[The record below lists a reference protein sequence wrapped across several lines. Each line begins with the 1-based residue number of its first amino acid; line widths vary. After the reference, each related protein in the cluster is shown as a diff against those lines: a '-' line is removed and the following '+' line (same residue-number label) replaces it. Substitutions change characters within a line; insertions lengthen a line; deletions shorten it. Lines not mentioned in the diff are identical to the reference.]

1 MLIGDNFPLR
11 PSGPR
16 GTIPSVIWRSE
27 PVTGGDDISWKALG
41 RIVREWAGDPA
52 ELTEVIPLAGGSV
65 NNTLLLVTGDHRKA
79 VLKITP
85 HRVDRELV
93 NEAHQLDL
101 LRDLGLP
108 VPQLYL
114 KHPGSL
120 EDPNTYIL
128 IEFVDGITL
137 AAAKKQLPESD
148 YDSLQHQLAELVLK
162 LHAHTRDTYGKV
174 DISGNHQET
183 NWPAF
188 YRSLHDHSVQAVE
201 QVSEI
206 PIKMRR
212 KIEKL
217 HSRLD
222 QYLTHADQPRL
233 CHGDMWG
240 KNVMVNQDETGAWK
254 IKALLDP
261 TLRYAHFEYELA
273 YMDLFDTCSKTFKRD
288 YQNGHKLN
296 DDYHK
301 IRKPIYQLYPLMD
314 NVQFFGQKY
323 VAPLMQV
330 AERACA
336 VV

>member
-1 MLIGDNFPLR
+1 
-11 PSGPR
+11 
-16 GTIPSVIWRSE
+16 
-27 PVTGGDDISWKALG
+27 VTGGDDISWKALG

-52 ELTEVIPLAGGSV
+52 ELTEVVPLAGGSV

-93 NEAHQLDL
+93 NEAHQLNL
-101 LRDLGLP
+101 LRDYGFP
-108 VPQLYL
+108 VPELYL
-114 KHPGSL
+114 QHPGSL
-120 EDPNTYIL
+120 DNPNTYIL
-128 IEFVDGITL
+128 IEFVEGITL

-148 YDSLQHQLAELVLK
+148 YDSLQHQLAELVLR
-162 LHAHTRDTYGKV
+162 LHDHTRDTYGKV
-174 DISGNHQET
+174 DISGNHQAT
-183 NWPAF
+183 DWPAF
-188 YRSLHDHSVQAVE
+188 YRSLHDHSVHAVE
-201 QVSEI
+201 QVTEI

-217 HSRLD
+217 HTRLD
-222 QYLTHADQPRL
+222 QYLAHSDQPRL
-233 CHGDMWG
+233 CHGDLWG
-240 KNVMVNQDETGAWK
+240 KNVMVNQDDSGAWK

-261 TLRYAHFEYELA
+261 NLRYGHCECELA
-273 YMDLFDTCSKTFKRD
+273 YLDLFDTSTKTFRRD
-288 YQNGHKLN
+288 YQAGHKLQ

-314 NVQFFGQKY
+314 NVQAFGQRY